1 MVKCWYA
8 EGLSK
13 NNGDIQVQE
22 QGLGAPEHCFIV
34 YHYVIVPQR
43 QPTRAGRV
51 SIFYKGKP

>member
-22 QGLGAPEHCFIV
+22 L
-34 YHYVIVPQR
+34 QR
-43 QPTRAGRV
+43 VALYSAIMSLCPKGNQPG
-51 SIFYKGKP
+51 